1 MGPTLDLLNIKN
13 AVFEFKLNLN
23 GDDHHASNQ
32 GLDYVLRFRWYA
44 MQLITSAI

>member
-23 GDDHHASNQ
+23 GDDH
-32 GLDYVLRFRWYA
+32 LRV
-44 MQLITSAI
+44 